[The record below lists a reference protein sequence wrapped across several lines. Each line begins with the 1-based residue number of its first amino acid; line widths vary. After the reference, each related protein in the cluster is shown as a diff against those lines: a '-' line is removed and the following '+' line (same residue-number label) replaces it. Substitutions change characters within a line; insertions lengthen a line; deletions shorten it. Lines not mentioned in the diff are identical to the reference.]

1 MLCLKSASLPLYVL
15 QMKHISRN
23 MARDIHNTL
32 FYTLS
37 SFCKSAISLK
47 GLGKLGLLINEAPR
61 QASDLL
67 DPAVPLSQAL
77 VSSLKNG
84 DSAGGEE
91 GEGASSGLELPPS
104 LAIDRA

>member
-1 MLCLKSASLPLYVL
+1 
-15 QMKHISRN
+15 